1 MARVDNL
8 PFGLDVE
15 AAFSQISPHGYIEV
29 RVVDTLRILVFHG
42 YLLSGTGSNVYN
54 ANLAAA
60 LRRAGHEVHLFS
72 QDRHPERFD
81 FVDAVGEWH
90 DGRLTVRTLREPVRC
105 TAYRPAIGAVLP
117 VFVADRYEGIDAKP
131 FAQLSQPELDRY
143 LEANVAAVRDVAGR
157 VALDA
162 GLANHLV
169 MGPAILARGLGGSVP
184 FAVVVHG
191 SDLEYAVKPHPRYLP
206 YAHEGVDAARGVL
219 VGSRHTA
226 RSLWT
231 TLEDPALPARTRL
244 GPPGVDIGVFHA
256 RDPEAAAAGLRRLAT
271 RLAEQ
276 PATPEHGSSFSRDT
290 AAAAQAIGQLRPGQ
304 DRTVL
309 FLGKEILAKGLDL
322 LLAAWPLVQQR
333 LPDARLAVVGFGAWH
348 PTAVRMTAALS
359 AGDLDEVRAIAEE
372 GRGAEG
378 GPPGPL
384 PHLLAFL
391 DSLDDGTR
399 RRYLAGAAGMDEK
412 VMFTGRLEHDEV
424 ADLLPACEALVV
436 PSTFPE
442 AYGMVA
448 AEAASC
454 GTLPISADHSGL
466 AEVSRVLE
474 ASLPDEVAPWLRF
487 RIGDEA
493 VPDLA
498 ACLTGWLEAPA
509 ALRERTRLGLTRIAR
524 EQFSWDGVARTVIAA
539 AEGRLDDL
547 PHVPAP
553 LATRHA
559 QAPVSTRNR
568 PHLRQSISGPDTHG
582 IGSNAPASGRR
593 RRGSRAES
601 GRSTC

>member
-1 MARVDNL
+1 M
-8 PFGLDVE
+8 
-15 AAFSQISPHGYIEV
+15 
-29 RVVDTLRILVFHG
+29 RILVFHG

-105 TAYRPAIGAVLP
+105 TAYRPDIGPVLP
-117 VFVADRYEGIDAKP
+117 VFVADRYEGVDARP
-131 FAQLSQPELDRY
+131 FPQLSEQELDHY
-143 LEANVAAVRDVAGR
+143 LDANVQAVRDVAGR
-157 VALDA
+157 VALDTA
-162 GLANHLV
+162 LANHLV
-169 MGPAILARGLGGSVP
+169 MGPAILARGLDGSVP
-184 FAVVVHG
+184 FAAVVHG
-191 SDLEYAVKPHPRYLP
+191 SDLEYAVKPHPRFLP

-231 TLEDPALPARTRL
+231 TLDDPTLPARTRL

-256 RDPEAAAAGLRRLAT
+256 RGPEAAAAGMRRLAT
-271 RLAEQ
+271 HLAAQ
-276 PATPEHGSSFSRDT
+276 PASPQDGSSFGRDT
-290 AAAAQAIGQLRPGQ
+290 AAAAHAIEQLRPGD
-304 DRTVL
+304 DRLVL

-333 LPDARLAVVGFGAWH
+333 VPDARLAVVGFGAWH
-348 PTAVRMTAALS
+348 PTAVRMTAAL
-359 AGDLDEVRAIAEE
+359 AANDLEEVRAIAEE

-378 GPPGPL
+378 GSRAPL
-384 PHLLAFL
+384 RHLLAFL
-391 DSLDDGTR
+391 DSLDAGTR
-399 RRYLAGAAGMDEK
+399 QRYLAGASGMDKK
-412 VMFTGRLEHDEV
+412 VVFTGRLEHEEV

-454 GTLPISADHSGL
+454 GALPISADHSGL

-474 ASLPDEVAPWLRF
+474 ASLPDEVAAWLRF
-487 RIGDEA
+487 RVGDEA
-493 VPDLA
+493 VPHLA
-498 ACLTGWLEAPA
+498 ACLIGWLEAPP
-509 ALRERTRLGLTRIAR
+509 ALRERTRQGLTRIAR

-539 AEGRLDDL
+539 AEGRLDEL
-547 PHVPAP
+547 PQVPSPFGTRQAPAP
-553 LATRHA
+553 A
-559 QAPVSTRNR
+559 STRPR
-568 PHLRQSISGPDTHG
+568 PHIRPSGSGPEAHAITP
-582 IGSNAPASGRR
+582 NAPARGHR

-601 GRSTC
+601 GRST

>member
-1 MARVDNL
+1 V
-8 PFGLDVE
+8 
-15 AAFSQISPHGYIEV
+15 
-29 RVVDTLRILVFHG
+29 RILVFHG

-72 QDRHPERFD
+72 QERHPERFD
-81 FVDAVGEWH
+81 FVDAVGEWS

-105 TAYRPAIGAVLP
+105 TAYRPDIGPVLP
-117 VFVADRYEGIDAKP
+117 VFVADRYEGVDARP
-131 FAQLSQPELDRY
+131 FPQLSEQELDHY
-143 LEANVAAVRDVAGR
+143 LDANVEAVRDVAGR

-162 GLANHLV
+162 ALANHLV
-169 MGPAILARGLGGSVP
+169 MGPAILARGLDGSVP
-184 FAVVVHG
+184 FAAVVHG
-191 SDLEYAVKPHPRYLP
+191 SDLEYAVKPHPRFLP

-226 RSLWT
+226 RSLWA
-231 TLEDPALPARTRL
+231 TLDDPALPARTRL
-244 GPPGVDIGVFHA
+244 GPPGVDIGVFQA
-256 RDPEAAAAGLRRLAT
+256 RGPEAAAAGVRRLAT
-271 RLAEQ
+271 HLAAQ
-276 PATPEHGSSFSRDT
+276 PASPKGGSSFSRDT
-290 AAAAQAIGQLRPGQ
+290 AAAAHAVLQLRPSE
-304 DRTVL
+304 DRIVL

-333 LPDARLAVVGFGAWH
+333 RPDARLVVVGFGAWH
-348 PTAVRMTAALS
+348 ATAVRMTAAL
-359 AGDLDEVRAIAEE
+359 AANDLDEVRAIAEE

-378 GPPGPL
+378 GPRTPL
-384 PHLLAFL
+384 RHLLAFL
-391 DSLDDGTR
+391 DSMDAETR
-399 RRYLAGAAGMDEK
+399 QRYLAGASGMDEK
-412 VMFTGRLEHDEV
+412 VVFTGRLEHEEV

-454 GTLPISADHSGL
+454 GALPISADHSGL

-474 ASLPDEVAPWLRF
+474 ASLPDEVAAWLRF
-487 RIGDEA
+487 RVGDEA

-498 ACLTGWLEAPA
+498 ACLIGWLEAPE
-509 ALRERTRLGLTRIAR
+509 ALRERTRNGLTRIAR

-547 PHVPAP
+547 PQIPAP
-553 LATRHA
+553 VGTRP
-559 QAPVSTRNR
+559 APTPTGTRNR
-568 PHLRQSISGPDTHG
+568 PHLRQSISGPDAHG
-582 IGSNAPASGRR
+582 TGSNAPASGRR

-601 GRSTC
+601 GRST